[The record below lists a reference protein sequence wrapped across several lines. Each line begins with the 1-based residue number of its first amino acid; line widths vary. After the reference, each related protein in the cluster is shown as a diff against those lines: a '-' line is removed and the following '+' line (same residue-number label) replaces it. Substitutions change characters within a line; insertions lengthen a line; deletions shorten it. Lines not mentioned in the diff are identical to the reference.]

1 MYVIAKSPFHKPF
14 SKKIPRRKGCYIK
27 LCLLILI
34 LSSVLLTLA
43 GCGTASKHRI
53 NADKAASDIISKKQ
67 KQVLGSEE
75 NFSIERPSDILR
87 RRLLI
92 EQELPYA
99 GEASLGTDKLK
110 SIKHWPEKDY
120 PRTKPSPDSMLFPA
134 VDKPLKLSLMQALQ
148 VGARNSSDYQT
159 KKEDV
164 FRSALSLD
172 LERNRLGINVTG
184 QAEGLIESD
193 SSGNSTVKGT
203 EYSGSLNLKKTFKT
217 GIEFSAA
224 LAADLVNLLTA
235 GGASSLGLVGDASIS
250 IPLLRGSGT
259 HIVAEPLT
267 QAERDVV
274 YSIYEFERFKK
285 TFAVNIAGE
294 YLTVLKRFNQVE
306 NAAENYKNLIALAR
320 RQQRLSDSG
329 RATQIDVDQAVQR
342 ELRARERWIT
352 SIESY
357 KTQNDSFKKLI
368 GLPPDARIELVRT
381 ELDQAIS
388 PTSEIFTDIVLEEE
402 ARAKLKT
409 PPADAAIE
417 LIAPDKKDA
426 GPLEMDSSL
435 ALGLG
440 LKNRL
445 DLRVKQGKVYD
456 AQRVVVVLADALGA
470 EITLL
475 GSAELG
481 QSRSYTMANLDNANL
496 RTGKGVYSALL
507 TLDLPFERTA
517 ERNAYRNGIISLER
531 AVRDVQGLEDEIKLA
546 ICNKLRNMSE
556 SREKVKIQARSVYVA
571 NKRVKSADLFLE
583 AGRAQLR
590 DLLEA
595 QEALLTAK
603 NGLTAAV
610 LDYRVAELEFQRD
623 TGLLK
628 INAKGLWQEY
638 KPEEMENVKN

>member
-1 MYVIAKSPFHKPF
+1 MRVILKNPFQKLFSNMIPKKKRFQLKPF
-14 SKKIPRRKGCYIK
+14 
-27 LCLLILI
+27 LLILI
-34 LSSVLLTLA
+34 LSTMLFTLA
-43 GCGTASKHRI
+43 GCLTATRHRL
-53 NADKAASDIISKKQ
+53 NADKNASDIMREKQ

-75 NFSIERPSDILR
+75 DFTIERPSDILR

-92 EQELPYA
+92 EQNLPHA
-99 GEASLGTDKLK
+99 SEASLGADKLK

-120 PRTKPSPDSMLFPA
+120 PSTKSSPDTILFPDA
-134 VDKPLKLSLMQALQ
+134 DKPLKLSLMQSLQ

-172 LERNRLGINVTG
+172 LERNKLGVTVTG
-184 QAEGLIESD
+184 QAEGLRESD
-193 SSGNSTVKGT
+193 SSGNTKIKGT
-203 EYSGSLNLKKTFKT
+203 EYSGSLTLKKTFKT
-217 GIEFSAA
+217 GVALSAA
-224 LAADLVNLLTA
+224 LAADLVKLLTA
-235 GGASSLGLVGDASIS
+235 GSVSSFGIIGDASIS

-320 RQQRLSDSG
+320 RQQRLSDAG
-329 RATQIDVDQAVQR
+329 RATQIDVDQALQR

-352 SIESY
+352 AIESY

-368 GLPPDARIELVRT
+368 GLPPDARVELDRT

-388 PTSEIFTDIVLEEE
+388 PTSEIFTDIALEEE
-402 ARAKLKT
+402 ARAKIKT

-417 LIAPDKKDA
+417 LIEPDKKDA

-435 ALGLG
+435 AIGLC

-456 AQRVVVVLADALGA
+456 AQRVVVILADALGA
-470 EITLL
+470 E
-475 GSAELG
+475 
-481 QSRSYTMANLDNANL
+481 
-496 RTGKGVYSALL
+496 L
-507 TLDLPFERTA
+507 T
-517 ERNAYRNGIISLER
+517 
-531 AVRDVQGLEDEIKLA
+531 
-546 ICNKLRNMSE
+546 
-556 SREKVKIQARSVYVA
+556 
-571 NKRVKSADLFLE
+571 
-583 AGRAQLR
+583 
-590 DLLEA
+590 
-595 QEALLTAK
+595 
-603 NGLTAAV
+603 
-610 LDYRVAELEFQRD
+610 
-623 TGLLK
+623 
-628 INAKGLWQEY
+628 
-638 KPEEMENVKN
+638 

>member
-1 MYVIAKSPFHKPF
+1 MRVISKSPFRKPF
-14 SKKIPRRKGCYIK
+14 SKKIPGRKRDQLK
-27 LCLLILI
+27 SCLLVLI

-43 GCGTASKHRI
+43 GCLTASKHRL
-53 NADKAASDIISKKQ
+53 NADKTASDIIREKQ

-75 NFSIERPSDILR
+75 EFSIERPSGILR

-92 EQELPYA
+92 EQDLPHA

-120 PRTKPSPDSMLFPA
+120 PGTKASPDPMLFPDA
-134 VDKPLKLSLMQALQ
+134 DKPLKLSLMQTLQ
-148 VGARNSSDYQT
+148 VSARNSSDYQT
-159 KKEDV
+159 KKENV

-172 LERNRLGINVTG
+172 LERNKLGITVTG
-184 QAEGLIESD
+184 QAEGLRESD
-193 SSGNSTVKGT
+193 SSGNTKVKGT
-203 EYSGSLNLKKTFKT
+203 KYSGTLNLKKTFKT
-217 GIEFSAA
+217 GIALSAA
-224 LAADLVNLLTA
+224 LAADLVKLLTA
-235 GGASSLGLVGDASIS
+235 GSVSSFGIVGDASIS
-250 IPLLRGSGT
+250 IPLLRGAGS

-274 YSIYEFERFKK
+274 YAIYEFERFKK

-294 YLTVLKRFNQVE
+294 FLTVLKKFNQVE
-306 NAAENYKNLIALAR
+306 NATENYQNLIAAAR
-320 RQQRLSDSG
+320 RQQRLSDAG
-329 RATQIDVDQAVQR
+329 RATQIDVDQAVQK

-352 SIESY
+352 AIESY
-357 KTQNDSFKKLI
+357 KSQNDSFKKLI
-368 GLPPDARIELVRT
+368 GLPPDARIELDRT
-381 ELDQAIS
+381 ELDQAIA
-388 PTSEIFTDIVLEEE
+388 PTSEIFADIAREEE
-402 ARAKLKT
+402 ARAKIKT

-417 LIAPDKKDA
+417 LIEPDKKDA

-435 ALGLG
+435 AIGLG

-456 AQRVVVVLADALGA
+456 AQRAVVVLADALGA
-470 EITLL
+470 ELTLL

-481 QSRSYTMANLDNANL
+481 QSRSFATATLDNARL

-531 AVRDVQGLEDEIKLA
+531 AVRDVQVLEDEIKLA
-546 ICNKLRNMSE
+546 IRNKLRNMSE

-603 NGLTAAV
+603 NGLTASV

-628 INAKGLWQEY
+628 INAKGLLQEY
-638 KPEEMENVKN
+638 NPEEMENGKN